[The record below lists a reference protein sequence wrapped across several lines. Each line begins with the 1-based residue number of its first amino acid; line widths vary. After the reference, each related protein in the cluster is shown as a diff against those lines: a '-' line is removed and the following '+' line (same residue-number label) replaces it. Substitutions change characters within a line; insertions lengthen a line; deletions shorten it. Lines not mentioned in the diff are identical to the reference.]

1 MYHGMAVKL
10 LKRMAGPEGNYPPGS
25 VVPCGEKEAMQM
37 IKGGYAVAI
46 DEPKI
51 AEPQKEEPKKEIK
64 KPKKAVKKNVRK

>member
-1 MYHGMAVKL
+1 
-10 LKRMAGPEGNYPPGS
+10 
-25 VVPCGEKEAMQM
+25 M

-51 AEPQKEEPKKEIK
+51 VEPQKEEPKKEIK

>member
-25 VVPCGEKEAMQM
+25 IVSYDEKEAAKL

-51 AEPQKEEPKKEIK
+51 VEPQKEEPKKEIN

>member
-1 MYHGMAVKL
+1 MYYGMAVKL

-25 VVPCGEKEAMQM
+25 VIYCDEKRAAEL

-51 AEPQKEEPKKEIK
+51 VEPQKEEPKKEIK

>member
-1 MYHGMAVKL
+1 MKIQL
-10 LKRMAGPEGNYPPGS
+10 TSRMAGPEGNYPPGS
-25 VVPCGEKEAMQM
+25 VIDCDENKAAQM

-51 AEPQKEEPKKEIK
+51 VEPQKEEPKKEIK